1 MTIDFFTLVR
11 ELLPELINQ
20 IIVLISADEDEQQ
33 EVSKDA
39 WARYSTQGLQ
49 MAGRTLGELCRKFGE
64 RILGEIMPILNAKSG
79 SSDARTR
86 QGVAL
91 TLNLSLLT

>member
-1 MTIDFFTLVR
+1 
-11 ELLPELINQ
+11 
-20 IIVLISADEDEQQ
+20 
-33 EVSKDA
+33 
-39 WARYSTQGLQ
+39 